1 MIDWSL
7 LHPAEARA
15 AAAMAALRDRI
26 KARRD
31 VAITGGLHLEGMA
44 IATDDVSQ
52 QRLTAAALAALLDP
66 DLVLQ
71 WKLPDGRFIPL
82 QAAQV
87 IAIAQAVRA
96 HVQACFDHEAQLL
109 AALAAGG
116 PADAEIG
123 WPGASVADQ
132 G

>member
-15 AAAMAALRDRI
+15 AAATAALRDRI

-31 VAITGGLHLEGMA
+31 VAITGGLRLEGMA

-52 QRLTAAALAALLDP
+52 KRLTAAALAALLDP

-96 HVQACFDHEAQLL
+96 HVQACFGHEAQLL

-116 PADAEIG
+116 PADPQIG